1 MVKKK
6 KYKKNKIK
14 KNPAEG
20 QVCRA
25 SHWEDRGGPDM
36 SDTPPACLN
45 PTLLPT
51 APKLDHLD
59 PSLIPPPAQASNNS
73 L

>member
-1 MVKKK
+1 
-6 KYKKNKIK
+6 
-14 KNPAEG
+14 
-20 QVCRA
+20 
-25 SHWEDRGGPDM
+25 M

-51 APKLDHLD
+51 APKLDRLD
-59 PSLIPPPAQASNNS
+59 PSLIPPPAQATNNS